1 MGALTPHKLCPFL
14 VLAFADPP
22 LRNARNALPLLP
34 CPQALHLPKFCSIIW
49 TPILALGE
57 SFPKHCSDLP
67 STYSKL
73 LWHVCVILF
82 LSLEVC
88 FCNQVPSP
96 HSLHCFPTT
105 DPNNVEG
112 VCDSCTERLYFLIFP
127 FSLMGGKYPK
137 WPPGEWCTQQTEK
150 QPSKA
155 SAGLRVTIYGSMVL
169 TDPEC
174 LNQVF
179 AVQRTWSPLE
189 GEQNCGVRKNVRP
202 SDTDTFQYVNVKHA
216 FCRRELHCIS
226 ME

>member
-14 VLAFADPP
+14 ALAFADPP
-22 LRNARNALPLLP
+22 LRNARNALPLIP
-34 CPQALHLPKFCSIIW
+34 CPQALCLHKFCSIIW
-49 TPILALGE
+49 TPILTLGE
-57 SFPKHCSDLP
+57 SFPKHFSDLP

-73 LWHVCVILF
+73 LWHVCATLF

-96 HSLHCFPTT
+96 PTSLLPHHWPQQRRGC
-105 DPNNVEG
+105 VW
-112 VCDSCTERLYFLIFP
+112 FLHRKVILFYIP
-127 FSLMGGKYPK
+127 FFSNGRTVSKMTL
-137 WPPGEWCTQQTEK
+137 GEWCTQQTEK

-202 SDTDTFQYVNVKHA
+202 VTLTPF
-216 FCRRELHCIS
+216 S
-226 ME
+226 MFM